1 MSGGTVTG
9 SVFAQLGLT
18 LLSAGRGERRKR
30 KKTDRQT
37 AGIGVNKGGSARE
50 SPCGHR
56 EAPHGS

>member
-1 MSGGTVTG
+1 MTG

-37 AGIGVNKGGSARE
+37 AGIGVNKGGSARD

-56 EAPHGS
+56 EASHGS